1 VVDDELAVDVFEDR
15 AVAGGVG
22 DGEMPARLLSTWER
36 RRDNGE
42 RLLCQRID
50 GLGDGA
56 EVVENVLRPGP
67 DRDQRLAGR
76 LGVAIVGLDEV
87 ERVGDETASFMPSTV
102 ARL

>member
-1 VVDDELAVDVFEDR
+1 VVDDELSADVFENR

-22 DGEMPARLLSTWER
+22 DGEMPSRLLSPWER
-36 RRDNGE
+36 RRDDGE
-42 RLLCQRID
+42 RLLAERID

-56 EVVENVLRPGP
+56 EIVEDVLRPGS

-76 LGVAIVGLDEV
+76 SGVAIVGLDV
-87 ERVGDETASFMPSTV
+87 LATSPASFIPSTV